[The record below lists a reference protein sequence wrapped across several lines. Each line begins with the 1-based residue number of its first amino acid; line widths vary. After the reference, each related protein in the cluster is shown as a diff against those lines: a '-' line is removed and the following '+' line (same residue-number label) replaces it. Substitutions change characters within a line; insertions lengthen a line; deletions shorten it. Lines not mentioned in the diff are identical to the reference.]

1 MKIKNKPQ
9 SKTTKRKTKLR
20 RHRSNKLRHGGM
32 LKASASSRG
41 LTFDAMDAVLA
52 TTTNP
57 YEMKAIHLAKKIMEN
72 SSVELR
78 FEHDV
83 QYLKVTPGPSAKA
96 SVAALVELTKKMHS
110 DAVGCALRTHRPQ
123 DASSLCVSSALKHG
137 PAKLLMERMTTS
149 EPHKTVGLRQLSS
162 YYKSHQVDHEM
173 ATALGK
179 IETAC
184 EKGMDA
190 TTMMF
195 PIGGMA
201 QHVAMMS
208 VRASAGHAS
217 PMSPLLDSPMGLT
230 PRMRHDSDGTTF
242 QSFRDLCRTL
252 MPFDILVAIAAQV
265 DIAEM
270 TMFHS

>member
-1 MKIKNKPQ
+1 MKIKNNTHPR
-9 SKTTKRKTKLR
+9 TTKRKTRSR

-41 LTFDAMDAVLA
+41 LAFDAMDAVLA

-57 YEMKAIHLAKKIMEN
+57 YEVKAIHLAKKIMEN
-72 SSVELR
+72 SAVELR
-78 FEHDV
+78 IEHGV
-83 QYLKVTPGPSAKA
+83 EYLKVTPGLSAKA
-96 SVAALVELTKKMHS
+96 SVASLVELTKKMHS
-110 DAVGCALRTHRPQ
+110 DAVGCALHTHRPQ
-123 DASSLCVSSALKHG
+123 DASLLCVTSALKHG
-137 PAKLLMERMTTS
+137 PAKLLMKRMTTP
-149 EPHKTVGLRQLSS
+149 EPHATVGLRHLSR
-162 YYKSHQVDHEM
+162 YYESHQVDHAM

-208 VRASAGHAS
+208 VRASAGHES
-217 PMSPLLDSPMGLT
+217 PMSPLLDSPGVLT
-230 PRMRHDSDGTTF
+230 PRMRDDSDGYALPP
-242 QSFRDLCRTL
+242 FRVLCRTL
-252 MPFDILVAIAAQV
+252 MPVDILVAIAAQV

-270 TMFHS
+270 TAFHS

>member
-1 MKIKNKPQ
+1 MKIKNKTQP
-9 SKTTKRKTKLR
+9 KTTKRKTKLR
-20 RHRSNKLRHGGM
+20 RHKSNKLRHGGM
-32 LKASASSRG
+32 LKASASSR

-52 TTTNP
+52 TTTDP
-57 YEMKAIHLAKKIMEN
+57 YEAKAIPLAKKIMEN
-72 SSVELR
+72 SAVELR
-78 FEHDV
+78 FEHGV
-83 QYLKVTPGPSAKA
+83 PYLKATPGPSVKA
-96 SVAALVELTKKMHS
+96 SVVSLVELTKKMHS
-110 DAVGCALRTHRPQ
+110 DAVGCALRGHRPQ
-123 DASSLCVSSALKHG
+123 DASSLCVTSALKHG
-137 PAKLLMERMTTS
+137 PAKLLMERMATS
-149 EPHKTVGLRQLSS
+149 DHKTVVLRKLSS
-162 YYKSHQVDHEM
+162 YYQSNQVDHEM
-173 ATALGK
+173 AIVLGK

-208 VRASAGHAS
+208 VRASAGYAS
-217 PMSPLLDSPMGLT
+217 PMSPLLGSPAVLT
-230 PRMRHDSDGTTF
+230 PRMRDDSDETTL

-270 TMFHS
+270 TTFHS